1 MDARQLADLLR
12 EVGTGFTD
20 AVNRGAI
27 AGTVG
32 GPVDL
37 AALLLNQAGMDYRK
51 PIGGSEW
58 IGEQMERMGV
68 VSPRR
73 NHLAE
78 DLANVSV
85 IPIGG
90 QFMMMRRK

>member
-20 AVNRGAI
+20 AINRGAI

-37 AALLLNQAGMDYRK
+37 ASLLLNQAGFKYKK

-58 IGEQMERMGV
+58 IGDQMERMGV

-78 DLANVSV
+78 DLANVSAV
-85 IPIGG
+85 PIGG
-90 QFMMMRRK
+90 RFLMRKP